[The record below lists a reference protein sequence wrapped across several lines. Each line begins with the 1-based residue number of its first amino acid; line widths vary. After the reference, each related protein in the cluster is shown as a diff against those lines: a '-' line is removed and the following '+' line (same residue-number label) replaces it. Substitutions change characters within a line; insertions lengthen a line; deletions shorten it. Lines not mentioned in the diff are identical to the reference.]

1 MSQSV
6 PISAGEIERAH
17 EVMAELAV
25 YELAA
30 PQPNPDQQVLVLGN
44 YLIACAMAAEYEN
57 LAECFEGGL
66 VAAGA
71 DSVQA
76 SELSVKFTSLW
87 AQRYIFSLSHIP
99 KDYRGNG
106 IKRRKKNIWLDEK
119 EFVSSILGFKKEG

>member
-6 PISAGEIERAH
+6 PVNAGEIERAR

-25 YELAA
+25 YELAS

-44 YLIACAMAAEYEN
+44 YLITCAMSAEYED
-57 LAECFEGGL
+57 LAESFAAGL
-66 VAAGA
+66 TAVGA

-76 SELSVKFTSLW
+76 NELGAKFTSLW

-106 IKRRKKNIWLDEK
+106 IKRRKNNIWLDEN